1 MRRFPLFI
9 MLMLVFNG
17 FHLLAQETDEQLD
30 QKRRLFIGDFI
41 STYEKAYELEDTTYI
56 RQMFSSDALVLTET
70 KELQKCGSEIIPQV
84 SKKRPYKT
92 LVENRREYIARLRD
106 VFENNCKVRLSIAGK
121 RIVRHPKY
129 REIYGVSFFQL
140 WTDENGGNNLESQ
153 MPGYLFLMIDFRNN
167 ESAPIIHVRTWQPQ
181 SNIVETSDKY
191 SLGDFKI
198 YETKK

>member
-1 MRRFPLFI
+1 MRRTFLFTV
-9 MLMLVFNG
+9 LV
-17 FHLLAQETDEQLD
+17 LLFSNLLLSAQETDDQVD
-30 QKRRLFIGDFI
+30 QKRRLFISDFI
-41 STYEKAYELEDTTYI
+41 STYEKAYEIEDTSYI
-56 RQMFSSDALVLTET
+56 RQMFSSDALILTET

-92 LVENRREYIARLRD
+92 LVENRKEYIARLSD
-106 VFENNCKVRLSIAGK
+106 ILADNYKVRLSISGK
-121 RIVRHPKY
+121 RIVRHPKF

-140 WTDENGGNNLESQ
+140 WIDEDGENNLESQ

-167 ESAPIIHVRTWQPQ
+167 ELSPIIHVRTWQPQ
-181 SNIVETSDKY
+181 SNISEVSDKY